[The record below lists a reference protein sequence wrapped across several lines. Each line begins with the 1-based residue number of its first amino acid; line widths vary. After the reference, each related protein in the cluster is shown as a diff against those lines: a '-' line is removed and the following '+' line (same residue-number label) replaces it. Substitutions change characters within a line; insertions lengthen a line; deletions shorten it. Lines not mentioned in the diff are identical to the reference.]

1 MSLCT
6 QRPCETAQNTG
17 EGGWMCAGGGGLST
31 PAFALATTNRGT
43 GGTGV
48 CRSLRP
54 GQHGIDAKPRA
65 PRDASSSETGGVH
78 CSPRTSTS
86 QPQCCTTFQC
96 ENARRRAPPSQRA
109 APVVGIADVVPKD
122 DVPAPEKGTLRP
134 AHRIRREPLLRLL
147 DEAARRPPPRPH

>member
-31 PAFALATTNRGT
+31 
-43 GGTGV
+43 
-48 CRSLRP
+48 CIRSGNNKPWHRRHRCTAGQP

-86 QPQCCTTFQC
+86 QPQCCTTCQC